1 MKPIVTVCGLG
12 PGDVDLVTD
21 QTKQAIAAA
30 PPGASF
36 VRTRRHPAAVLMNQ
50 ARSFDEV
57 YDRGDDLDAVYRQIA
72 DEVVAAAT
80 TNGSALYAV
89 PGSPL
94 VLERAVRYLR
104 SRDEIEV
111 VLLPA
116 LSFLDTAWA
125 ELAIDP
131 VEAGVRLID
140 GHTFATS
147 AAGQTGPLLVA
158 HAHAPWVL
166 SDIKLAIDAGPEQ
179 RVIVLQRLG
188 TTEAKVFELAWPELD
203 RSFEPDHLTSLYLP
217 NVAAPVAASLQRS
230 VELMQRLRQD
240 CPWDAEQ
247 THASLR
253 KYLLEETYEV
263 MEAIDEVERGEP
275 YGYEHLEEE
284 LGDLWFQILFHA
296 ELAAEAGYFTV
307 ADVAMTSYDKLVGR
321 HPHVFGDVVAA
332 DAASVARNWE
342 SIKQAEKGRDSV
354 MEGIPSAL
362 PALAYAEKV
371 VKKASKF
378 GMPLPADSVHAPI
391 TSEAE
396 AAAALLRIVAAG
408 HRNDLDLEGVL
419 RSATDQARRRF
430 EVLEREAAATDQ
442 PIVAADAWLLG

>member
-1 MKPIVTVCGLG
+1 MKPVVTVCGLG
-12 PGDVDLVTD
+12 PGDVELVTE
-21 QTKQAIAAA
+21 QTKKAIAAA
-30 PPGASF
+30 DPAASF
-36 VRTRRHPAAVLMNQ
+36 VRTRRHPAAVLMEHAQ
-50 ARSFDEV
+50 SFDGA
-57 YDRGDDLDAVYRQIA
+57 YDSGDELDAVYRRIA
-72 DEVVAAAT
+72 DELVAAASEH
-80 TNGSALYAV
+80 GKALYAV

-116 LSFLDTAWA
+116 VSFLDATWA
-125 ELAIDP
+125 ELAVDP

-179 RVIVLQRLG
+179 RVVVLQRLG
-188 TTEAKVFELAWPELD
+188 TADATVFELAWPELD
-203 RSFEPDHLTSLYLP
+203 RSFTPDHLTSLYLP
-217 NVAAPVAASLQRS
+217 DVAAPAAASLQRS

-263 MEAIDEVERGEP
+263 MEAIDEVERGEAF
-275 YGYEHLEEE
+275 GYEHLEEE

-296 ELAAEAGYFTV
+296 ELAAEAGHFTV
-307 ADVAMTSYDKLVGR
+307 ADVAATSHDKLVSR
-321 HPHVFGDVVAA
+321 HPHVFGDVVAS

-342 SIKQAEKGRDSV
+342 TIKQAEKGRASV
-354 MEGIPSAL
+354 MDGIPAAL

-371 VKKASKF
+371 VKKAAKF
-378 GMPLPADSVHAPI
+378 GMPLPADGV
-391 TSEAE
+391 EASISNEEE
-396 AAAALLRIVAAG
+396 AAAALMRVVAAG

-419 RSATDQARRRF
+419 RTATDQARRRF
-430 EVLEREAAATDQ
+430 EALEREAAANDH

>member
-1 MKPIVTVCGLG
+1 MKPVVTVCGLG
-12 PGDVDLVTD
+12 PGDVELVTE
-21 QTKQAIAAA
+21 QTKNAIAAA
-30 PPGASF
+30 DPVASF
-36 VRTRRHPAAVLMNQ
+36 VRTRRHPAAVLMEHAQ
-50 ARSFDEV
+50 SFDGV
-57 YDRGDDLDAVYRQIA
+57 YDSGDELDAVYRRIA
-72 DEVVAAAT
+72 DELVAAAT
-80 TNGSALYAV
+80 THGNALYAV

-104 SRDEIEV
+104 SRDEIDV

-116 LSFLDTAWA
+116 VSFLDASWA

-179 RVIVLQRLG
+179 RVVVLQRLG
-188 TTEAKVFELAWPELD
+188 TADATVFELAWPELD
-203 RSFEPDHLTSLYLP
+203 RSFTPDHLTSLYLP
-217 NVAAPVAASLQRS
+217 DVAAPAAASLQRS

-263 MEAIDEVERGEP
+263 MEAIDEVERGEAF
-275 YGYEHLEEE
+275 GYEHLEEE

-296 ELAAEAGYFTV
+296 ELAAEAGHFTV
-307 ADVAMTSYDKLVGR
+307 ADVAATSHDKLVGR
-321 HPHVFGDVVAA
+321 HPHVFGDVVAN

-342 SIKQAEKGRDSV
+342 TIKQAEKGRASV
-354 MEGIPSAL
+354 MDGIPAAL

-371 VKKASKF
+371 VKKAAKF
-378 GMPLPADSVHAPI
+378 GMPLPTEGAEASI
-391 TSEAE
+391 SSEEE
-396 AAAALLRIVAAG
+396 AAAALLRVVAAG

-419 RSATDQARRRF
+419 RTATDQARRRF
-430 EVLEREAAATDQ
+430 EALEREAAANDH